1 MRSKGRNACS
11 RCCINFVNWLPVIFL
26 TLIIAWSYYAFV
38 YSLSIVLVQSL
49 TLRIVFLVF
58 YHIFLAIFAW
68 SYAKVILEPA
78 KSPPNE
84 FFLTNEDWESLHNVH
99 SSQIE
104 KNSIIERLV
113 EARNLPIRMVGRDGG
128 VNFCQICGLIKPD
141 RAHHCSTCGKTN
153 NCVGFHNHKY
163 FIVFLG
169 WGTVYCLYIVC
180 TSAAYFFQF
189 WTDTFTIWSTDEKLK
204 VMFTLSLKFGCS
216 QHCTNCRLIYTLRAP
231 GLIKKFSNS
240 LLSHLS
246 PLRRNQTTL
255 ETFSTPKFRD
265 GSSDPRAFDLGRKAN
280 LQEVFG
286 RNCCLAILPVKTTLG
301 DGIHWRYRSSRND
314 LGLLENGNSSPTP
327 LATGF

>member
-11 RCCINFVNWLPVIFL
+11 RCCISFVNWLPVIFL
-26 TLIIAWSYYAFV
+26 ALIIAWSYYAFV
-38 YSLSIVLVQSL
+38 YSLCIVLVQSL

-68 SYAKVILEPA
+68 SYAKVILEPP
-78 KSPPNE
+78 KSPPSE

-128 VNFCQICGLIKPD
+128 INVCQTCGLIKPD
-141 RAHHCSTCGKTN
+141 RAHHCSACGKCVLQLDHHCPWTN

-163 FIVFLG
+163 FIIFLG

-189 WTDTFTIWSTDEKLK
+189 WTVVDLSVDRFQVLFLFI
-204 VMFTLSLKFGCS
+204 VAAMFGLCQLALGGY
-216 QHCTNCRLIYTLRAP
+216 HCYLV
-231 GLIKKFSNS
+231 G
-240 LLSHLS
+240 
-246 PLRRNQTTL
+246 RNQTTL

-265 GSSDPRAFDLGRKAN
+265 GSSDPRAFDIGRKAN

-301 DGIHWRYRSSRND
+301 DGIHFRYRSNRND